1 MTNLTQAKK
10 PTFKNNEHLYLAENL
25 NYKIAENVRRKI
37 IRLWLEGKS
46 RKDIALICDV
56 SEGTVS
62 NVIADWKQTL
72 GEGDADALREL
83 GSNLRRSGIDGLL
96 SALKGIGLL

>member
-1 MTNLTQAKK
+1 
-10 PTFKNNEHLYLAENL
+10 LAEKL
-25 NYKIAENVRRKI
+25 NYKIAENIQRKI

-46 RKDIALICDV
+46 RKDIALTCDV

-83 GSNLRRSGIDGLL
+83 GINLKRSGIDMLL
-96 SALKGIGLL
+96 SALRGIGLL

>member
-1 MTNLTQAKK
+1 
-10 PTFKNNEHLYLAENL
+10 LAEKL
-25 NYKIAENVRRKI
+25 NYKIAENIQRKI

-62 NVIADWKQTL
+62 NVIAVGNRHLVREMQTH
-72 GEGDADALREL
+72 
-83 GSNLRRSGIDGLL
+83 
-96 SALKGIGLL
+96 